1 MAKTSVNHSSWTH
14 ATGKVSSTVN
24 EISSVPYM
32 TFNKT
37 DLYPFTQFNQLISKL
52 NQSIKTLKSY
62 TETDVKNM
70 NNAAQNKINDDRSE
84 AANTRS
90 KLR

>member
-1 MAKTSVNHSSWTH
+1 
-14 ATGKVSSTVN
+14 
-24 EISSVPYM
+24 M